1 LESLLRDALHEEAK
15 RTITIE
21 SIQKKV
27 AEHFDIRIADMTS
40 RRRPQSV
47 AFPRQVAMYLS
58 RTLTSR
64 SLADI
69 GECFGGRDHGTVI
82 HACKLIEK
90 RTAKDQ
96 SLRQTVSFLEQSL
109 QRQ

>member
-1 LESLLRDALHEEAK
+1 
-15 RTITIE
+15 
-21 SIQKKV
+21 
-27 AEHFDIRIADMTS
+27 
-40 RRRPQSV
+40 
-47 AFPRQVAMYLS
+47 
-58 RTLTSR
+58 
-64 SLADI
+64 
-69 GECFGGRDHGTVI
+69 VI